1 MQFVTDLILNKIRS
15 NSENNA
21 DSFRNAF
28 QNRSGKGAFSRD
40 VPELLNRKTVR
51 GATESFWNGTPEPTL
66 INSGEPFFTGQAIQT
81 HEFTAWVKTIAN
93 KIY

>member
-1 MQFVTDLILNKIRS
+1 MNGGGCDREQEYLQFVTDLILNKIRS

-51 GATESFWNGTPEPTL
+51 GATESFRNGSPEPTL
-66 INSGEPFFTGQAIQT
+66 INSGEPFFIGL
-81 HEFTAWVKTIAN
+81 
-93 KIY
+93 